1 MPKTKHRNKKK
12 VNHQQLVAQRR
23 NDYKRKI
30 IRLAKLV
37 GAEEA
42 LPWISKA
49 DWEQLCN
56 TRFRAI
62 RIEAGNDLVPK
73 QLLTTARK
81 QMDQYLSEQRVSF
94 VEGGYEMSYKEYIAV
109 ALHMYYYV
117 TDKKNPCPIIVKEK
131 FAKLIEAIEGV
142 ENSPLNLL
150 MTTSNFVSI
159 QMSRMHRRMYFFRH
173 QIEAHDFHVNE
184 SLYLYGF
191 QHHKRKLRIRDTT
204 RLAYRVGWC
213 TAEQGITW
221 AEVIGAQF
229 GYDNEWSNLPVRVYV
244 QAHAL
249 QRLKER
255 VDLIH
260 NSYLQFYL
268 YLSIQDLVVVRT
280 ESGQQLIE
288 FHYSGKKLGYFA
300 FDLLGKNLIIRTFL
314 FITMDGTPEGDV
326 LREKLGIE
334 AEDKKYLSI
343 DKLSTFIISDIKSNP
358 EVKQHF
364 IDAGCGQL
372 FEWEGVD
379 FSQIEEM
386 EHATKIESYLSKARA
401 YHSEPSPIDEPEEA
415 LEDNRIM
422 IPDGYDPLLLPQ
434 SCISA

>member
-1 MPKTKHRNKKK
+1 MPKTKRRNKKK
-12 VNHQQLVAQRR
+12 VNHQQLAAQRR
-23 NDYKRKI
+23 NDYRRKI
-30 IRLAKLV
+30 VRLAKLV

-49 DWEQLCN
+49 DWEQLCD

-73 QLLTTARK
+73 QLLATARK
-81 QMDQYLSEQRVSF
+81 QMDQYLSEQRISF
-94 VEGGYEMSYKEYIAV
+94 VEGGYEMSYKDYIAV
-109 ALHMYYYV
+109 ALHTYYFV
-117 TDKKNPCPIIVKEK
+117 TDKKNPCPVIVKEK
-131 FAKLIEAIEGV
+131 FAKLIEAVEGV
-142 ENSPLNLL
+142 DNSPFNLL

-159 QMSRMHRRMYFFRH
+159 QMSRMHRRMYYFRY
-173 QIEAHDFHVNE
+173 QIEAHDMHVNE
-184 SLYLYGF
+184 SLYMYGF

-213 TAEQGITW
+213 IADQGITW
-221 AEVIGAQF
+221 AQVTGSQF
-229 GYDNEWSNLPVRVYV
+229 GYDNEWSDLPVRVYV

-255 VDLIH
+255 VDVIA

-288 FHYSGKKLGYFA
+288 FHYAGKKLGYFA
-300 FDLLGKNLIIRTFL
+300 FDLLGKNLVIRTFL
-314 FITMDGTPEGDV
+314 FITMDGTPEGDT

-334 AEDKKYLSI
+334 AEDKRYLSI
-343 DKLSTFIISDIKSNP
+343 DKLSTFVISDIKSNP

-364 IDAGCGQL
+364 IDAGCEQL

-379 FSQIEEM
+379 FSQIGETEQ
-386 EHATKIESYLSKARA
+386 ATNIQSYLSRA
-401 YHSEPSPIDEPEEA
+401 QDHRSEPSLIDGPEKA
-415 LEDNRIM
+415 AEDGHFL
-422 IPDGYDPLLLPQ
+422 IPDGYEPILLPQ